1 MIKRLKHIFK
11 QSQMKFMCCVDT
23 NFIEGTVLKIIEK
36 ESWKIEI
43 KDDSRLKL
51 LNECDCLIFVN
62 DINIYEIKSKLL
74 KDFNIP
80 FDRLDEIYNSAMS
93 YFVNIKR
100 MKVEDIK
107 ISPPLINWMLK
118 HRLGL
123 KDGLLIDIAQKI
135 ELPFVTSERRAKEWK
150 KAYSGIMSQEEFW
163 SKIKEKQNP

>member
-100 MKVEDIK
+100 MSSGAQPEEAVCSTVY
-107 ISPPLINWMLK
+107 SPIRNFN
-118 HRLGL
+118 
-123 KDGLLIDIAQKI
+123 IV
-135 ELPFVTSERRAKEWK
+135 FFF
-150 KAYSGIMSQEEFW
+150 EFR
-163 SKIKEKQNP
+163 N